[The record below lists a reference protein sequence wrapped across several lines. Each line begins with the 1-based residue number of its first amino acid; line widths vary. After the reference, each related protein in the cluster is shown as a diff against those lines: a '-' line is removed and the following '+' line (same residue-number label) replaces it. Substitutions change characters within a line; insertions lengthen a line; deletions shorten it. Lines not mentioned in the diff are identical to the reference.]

1 MNGRGGVR
9 STNKYLNACVNA
21 VPMVTILASTDS
33 IINEFVAELRD
44 ANLQQDPLRF
54 RFNLK
59 RLGSALAIEVSK
71 SLMFTPTEVETPL
84 GTATLNRLIEQ
95 PVLATILRAGL
106 PMHEGVADVF
116 DRAEQAF
123 VSACRKYVD
132 EAHSAFEIGIDAVSS
147 PPLQGKVLIVSD
159 PMLATGASLAQVLT
173 ALFASHGTPATVHVL
188 AAIASQQGVDYLK
201 QQHPQSHVWVA
212 AVDEKLNDKGYII
225 PGLGDA
231 GDLAFGSKL

>member
-1 MNGRGGVR
+1 M
-9 STNKYLNACVNA
+9 T
-21 VPMVTILASTDS
+21 MVTNLATTDS
-33 IINEFVAELRD
+33 ITNEFVAELRD

-54 RFNLK
+54 RVNLK
-59 RLGSALAIEVSK
+59 RLGSAMAIEVSK
-71 SLMFTPTEVETPL
+71 ALSYSPASVETPL
-84 GTATLNRLIEQ
+84 GTATVNRLAEQ

-132 EAHSAFEIGIDAVSS
+132 EAHSAFEIGIDAVSAPS
-147 PPLQGKVLIVSD
+147 LEGRVLMVSD

-173 ALFASHGTPATVHVL
+173 ALFASHGRPAVVHVL
-188 AAIASQQGVDYLK
+188 AAIASQQGVDHL
-201 QQHPQSHVWVA
+201 QRQHPEAHIWVA
-212 AVDEKLNDKGYII
+212 AVDEELNEKGYII

>member
-1 MNGRGGVR
+1 
-9 STNKYLNACVNA
+9 
-21 VPMVTILASTDS
+21 MVTNLATTDS
-33 IINEFVAELRD
+33 ITNEFVAELRD

-54 RFNLK
+54 RVNLK
-59 RLGSALAIEVSK
+59 RLGSAMAIEVSK
-71 SLMFTPTEVETPL
+71 ALTYSPASVETPL
-84 GTATLNRLIEQ
+84 GTATVNRLAEQ

-123 VSACRKYVD
+123 VSACRNYVD
-132 EAHSAFEIGIDAVSS
+132 EMHSAFEIGIDAVSA
-147 PPLQGKVLIVSD
+147 PPLDGKVLIVSD

-173 ALFASHGTPATVHVL
+173 ALFASHGRPAVVHVL
-188 AAIASQQGVDYLK
+188 AAIASQQGVDHL
-201 QQHPQSHVWVA
+201 QRQHPEAHIWVA
-212 AVDEKLNDKGYII
+212 AVDEELNEKGYII

>member
-1 MNGRGGVR
+1 MI
-9 STNKYLNACVNA
+9 TN
-21 VPMVTILASTDS
+21 LATTNNITND
-33 IINEFVAELRD
+33 FVAELRD

-59 RLGSALAIEVSK
+59 RLGSAMAIEVSK
-71 SLMFTPTEVETPL
+71 TLAYSPVSVETPL
-84 GTATLNRLIEQ
+84 GAATVNRLTQQ

-123 VSACRKYVD
+123 VSACRNYVD
-132 EAHSAFEIGIDAVSS
+132 EAHSAFEIGIDAVSA
-147 PPLQGKVLIVSD
+147 PPLEGKVLIVSD
-159 PMLATGASLAQVLT
+159 PMLATGASLAEVLT
-173 ALFASHGTPATVHVL
+173 ALFASHGRPSTVHVL
-188 AAIASQQGVDYLK
+188 AAIASQQGVDHL
-201 QQHPQSHVWVA
+201 QRQHPEAHVWVA
-212 AVDEKLNDKGYII
+212 AVDEKLNEKGYII

>member
-1 MNGRGGVR
+1 
-9 STNKYLNACVNA
+9 
-21 VPMVTILASTDS
+21 MVTNLATTDS
-33 IINEFVAELRD
+33 ITNEFVAELRD

-54 RFNLK
+54 RVNLK
-59 RLGSALAIEVSK
+59 RLGSAMAIEVSK
-71 SLMFTPTEVETPL
+71 ALTYSPASVETPL
-84 GTATLNRLIEQ
+84 GTATVNRLAEQ

-123 VSACRKYVD
+123 VSACRNYID
-132 EAHSAFEIGIDAVSS
+132 EAHSAFEIGIDAVSA
-147 PPLQGKVLIVSD
+147 PPLEGKVLIVSD

-173 ALFASHGTPATVHVL
+173 ALFASHGRPAVVHVL
-188 AAIASQQGVDYLK
+188 AAIASRQGVNHL
-201 QQHPQSHVWVA
+201 QRQHPEAHIWVA
-212 AVDEKLNDKGYII
+212 AVDEELNEKGYII

>member
-1 MNGRGGVR
+1 M
-9 STNKYLNACVNA
+9 T
-21 VPMVTILASTDS
+21 MVTNLATTDS
-33 IINEFVAELRD
+33 ITNEFVAELRD

-54 RFNLK
+54 RVNLK
-59 RLGSALAIEVSK
+59 RLGSAMAIEVSK
-71 SLMFTPTEVETPL
+71 ALTYSPASVETPL
-84 GTATLNRLIEQ
+84 GTATVNRLAEQ

-132 EAHSAFEIGIDAVSS
+132 EAHSAFEIGIDAVSAPS
-147 PPLQGKVLIVSD
+147 LEGRVLMVSD

-173 ALFASHGTPATVHVL
+173 ALFASHGRPAVVHVL
-188 AAIASQQGVDYLK
+188 AAIASQQGVDHL
-201 QQHPQSHVWVA
+201 QRQHPEAHIWVA
-212 AVDEKLNDKGYII
+212 AVDEELNEKGYII

>member
-1 MNGRGGVR
+1 M
-9 STNKYLNACVNA
+9 T
-21 VPMVTILASTDS
+21 MVTNLATTDS
-33 IINEFVAELRD
+33 ITNEFVAELRD

-54 RFNLK
+54 RVNLK
-59 RLGSALAIEVSK
+59 RLGSAMAIEVSK
-71 SLMFTPTEVETPL
+71 ALTYSPASVETPL
-84 GTATLNRLIEQ
+84 GTATVNRLAEQ

-132 EAHSAFEIGIDAVSS
+132 EAHSAFEIGIDAVSAPS
-147 PPLQGKVLIVSD
+147 LEGRVLMVSD

-173 ALFASHGTPATVHVL
+173 ALFASHGRPAVVHVL
-188 AAIASQQGVDYLK
+188 AAIASQQGVDHL
-201 QQHPQSHVWVA
+201 QRQHPEAHIWVA
-212 AVDEKLNDKGYII
+212 AVDEGLNEKGYIM

>member
-1 MNGRGGVR
+1 
-9 STNKYLNACVNA
+9 
-21 VPMVTILASTDS
+21 MVTNLATTDS
-33 IINEFVAELRD
+33 ITNEFVAELRD

-54 RFNLK
+54 RVNLK
-59 RLGSALAIEVSK
+59 RLGSAMAIEVSK
-71 SLMFTPTEVETPL
+71 ALTYSPASVETPL
-84 GTATLNRLIEQ
+84 GTATVNRLAEQ

-132 EAHSAFEIGIDAVSS
+132 EAHSAFEIGIDAVSAPS
-147 PPLQGKVLIVSD
+147 LEGRVLMVSD

-173 ALFASHGTPATVHVL
+173 ALFASHGRPAVVHVL
-188 AAIASQQGVDYLK
+188 AAIASQQGVDHL
-201 QQHPQSHVWVA
+201 QRQHPEAHIWVA
-212 AVDEKLNDKGYII
+212 AVDEELNEKGYII

>member
-1 MNGRGGVR
+1 MNGRGGER
-9 STNKYLNACVNA
+9 CTNKYLNACVKPK
-21 VPMVTILASTDS
+21 PMVTNFSSTDS
-33 IINEFVAELRD
+33 ITNEFVAELRD
-44 ANLQQDPLRF
+44 SNLQQDPMRF

-59 RLGSALAIEVSK
+59 RLGSAMAVEVSK
-71 SLMFTPTEVETPL
+71 SLVFTPTLVETPL
-84 GTATLNRLIEQ
+84 GTSTVNRLTEQ

-132 EAHSAFEIGIDAVSS
+132 EAHSAFEIGIDAVSA

-173 ALFASHGTPATVHVL
+173 ALFASHGTPETVHVL
-188 AAIASQQGVDYLK
+188 AAIASQRGVDHL
-201 QQHPQSHVWVA
+201 QHHHPQSHVWVA
-212 AVDEKLNDKGYII
+212 AVDEILNEKGYII

>member
-1 MNGRGGVR
+1 
-9 STNKYLNACVNA
+9 
-21 VPMVTILASTDS
+21 MVTNLATTDS
-33 IINEFVAELRD
+33 ITNEFVAELRD

-54 RFNLK
+54 RVNLK
-59 RLGSALAIEVSK
+59 RLGSAMAIEVSK
-71 SLMFTPTEVETPL
+71 ALTYSPASVETPL
-84 GTATLNRLIEQ
+84 GTATVNRLAEQ

-123 VSACRKYVD
+123 VSACRKYID
-132 EAHSAFEIGIDAVSS
+132 EAHSAFEIGIDAVSAPS
-147 PPLQGKVLIVSD
+147 LEGRVLMVSD

-173 ALFASHGTPATVHVL
+173 ALFASHGRPAVVHVL
-188 AAIASQQGVDYLK
+188 AAIASQQGVDHL
-201 QQHPQSHVWVA
+201 QRQHPEAHIWVA
-212 AVDEKLNDKGYII
+212 AVDEELNEKGYII

>member
-1 MNGRGGVR
+1 M
-9 STNKYLNACVNA
+9 T
-21 VPMVTILASTDS
+21 MVTNLATTDS
-33 IINEFVAELRD
+33 ITNEFVAELRD

-54 RFNLK
+54 RVNLK
-59 RLGSALAIEVSK
+59 RLGSTMAIEVSK
-71 SLMFTPTEVETPL
+71 SLTYSPASVETPL
-84 GTATLNRLIEQ
+84 GTATVNRLAEQ

-123 VSACRKYVD
+123 VSACRNYID
-132 EAHSAFEIGIDAVSS
+132 EAHSAFEIGIDAVSA
-147 PPLQGKVLIVSD
+147 PPLEGKVLIVSD

-173 ALFASHGTPATVHVL
+173 ALFASHGRPAVVHVL
-188 AAIASQQGVDYLK
+188 AAIASRQGVDHL
-201 QQHPQSHVWVA
+201 QRQHPEAHIWVA
-212 AVDEKLNDKGYII
+212 AVDEELNEKGYII

>member
-1 MNGRGGVR
+1 
-9 STNKYLNACVNA
+9 
-21 VPMVTILASTDS
+21 MVTNLASTDS
-33 IINEFVAELRD
+33 ITNEFVAELRD
-44 ANLQQDPLRF
+44 ANIQQDPLRF

-59 RLGSALAIEVSK
+59 RLGSAMAVEVSK
-71 SLMFTPTEVETPL
+71 SLAFKPASVETPL
-84 GTATLNRLIEQ
+84 GTATVNRLAEQ

-132 EAHSAFEIGIDAVSS
+132 EAHSAFEIGIDSVSA
-147 PPLQGKVLIVSD
+147 PPLEGKVLIVSD

-173 ALFASHGTPATVHVL
+173 ALFASHGTPVMVHVL
-188 AAIASQQGVDYLK
+188 AAIASKHGIEHLQS
-201 QQHPQSHVWVA
+201 QHPQAHVWVVA
-212 AVDEKLNDKGYII
+212 MDEKLNDKGYII

-231 GDLAFGSKL
+231 GDLAFGSKM

>member
-1 MNGRGGVR
+1 MDGRGGVR
-9 STNKYLNACVNA
+9 YTNKYLNACVNEMS
-21 VPMVTILASTDS
+21 MVTIFASTDS
-33 IINEFVAELRD
+33 ITNEFVAELRD
-44 ANLQQDPLRF
+44 ANIQQDPLRF

-59 RLGSALAIEVSK
+59 RLGSAMAVEVSK
-71 SLMFTPTEVETPL
+71 ALVFKPKSVETPL
-84 GTATLNRLIEQ
+84 GTATVNRLTDQ

-106 PMHEGVADVF
+106 PMHEGVAEVF

-132 EAHSAFEIGIDAVSS
+132 EAHSAFEIGIDSVSA

-173 ALFASHGTPATVHVL
+173 ALFASHGTPETVHVL
-188 AAIASQQGVDYLK
+188 AAIASQQGLDHL
-201 QQHPQSHVWVA
+201 QHQHPQAHVWVA
-212 AVDEKLNDKGYII
+212 AVDEKLNEKGYII

-231 GDLAFGSKL
+231 GDLAFGSKM

>member
-1 MNGRGGVR
+1 M
-9 STNKYLNACVNA
+9 T
-21 VPMVTILASTDS
+21 MVTNLATTDS
-33 IINEFVAELRD
+33 ITNEFVAELRD

-54 RFNLK
+54 RVNLK
-59 RLGSALAIEVSK
+59 RLGSAMAIEVSK
-71 SLMFTPTEVETPL
+71 ALTYSPASVETPL
-84 GTATLNRLIEQ
+84 GTATVNRLAEQ

-123 VSACRKYVD
+123 VSACRNYVD
-132 EAHSAFEIGIDAVSS
+132 EMHSAFEIGIDAVSA
-147 PPLQGKVLIVSD
+147 PPLDGKVLIVSD

-173 ALFASHGTPATVHVL
+173 ALFASHGRPAVVHVL
-188 AAIASQQGVDYLK
+188 AAIASQQGVDHL
-201 QQHPQSHVWVA
+201 QRQHPEAHIWVA
-212 AVDEKLNDKGYII
+212 AVDEELNEKGYII

>member
-1 MNGRGGVR
+1 MRC
-9 STNKYLNACVNA
+9 TNKYLNAFVKIM
-21 VPMVTILASTDS
+21 PMVTNLASTNS
-33 IINEFVAELRD
+33 ITNEFVAELRD
-44 ANLQQDPLRF
+44 ANIQQDPLRF

-59 RLGSALAIEVSK
+59 RLGSAMAVEVSK
-71 SLMFTPTEVETPL
+71 ALVFKPKSVETPL
-84 GTATLNRLIEQ
+84 GTATVNRLTDQ

-106 PMHEGVADVF
+106 PMHEGVAEVF

-132 EAHSAFEIGIDAVSS
+132 EAHSAFEIGIDSVSA

-173 ALFASHGTPATVHVL
+173 ALFASHGTPETVHVL
-188 AAIASQQGVDYLK
+188 AAIASQQGLDHL
-201 QQHPQSHVWVA
+201 QHQHPQAHVWVA
-212 AVDEKLNDKGYII
+212 AVDEKLNEKGYII

-231 GDLAFGSKL
+231 GDLAFGSKM

>member
-1 MNGRGGVR
+1 
-9 STNKYLNACVNA
+9 
-21 VPMVTILASTDS
+21 MVTNLATTDS
-33 IINEFVAELRD
+33 ITNEFVAELRD

-54 RFNLK
+54 RVNLK
-59 RLGSALAIEVSK
+59 RLGSAMAIEVSK
-71 SLMFTPTEVETPL
+71 ALTYSPASVETPL
-84 GTATLNRLIEQ
+84 GTATVNRLAEQ

-123 VSACRKYVD
+123 VSACRNYVD
-132 EAHSAFEIGIDAVSS
+132 EAHSAFEIGIDAVSAPS
-147 PPLQGKVLIVSD
+147 LEGRVLMVSD

-173 ALFASHGTPATVHVL
+173 ALFASHGRPAVVHVL
-188 AAIASQQGVDYLK
+188 AAIASQQGVDHL
-201 QQHPQSHVWVA
+201 QRQHPEAHIWVA
-212 AVDEKLNDKGYII
+212 AVDEELNEKGYII

>member
-1 MNGRGGVR
+1 
-9 STNKYLNACVNA
+9 
-21 VPMVTILASTDS
+21 MVTNLATTDS
-33 IINEFVAELRD
+33 ITNEFVAELRD

-54 RFNLK
+54 RVNLK
-59 RLGSALAIEVSK
+59 RLGSTMAIEVSK
-71 SLMFTPTEVETPL
+71 SLTYSPASVETPL
-84 GTATLNRLIEQ
+84 GTATVNRLAEQ

-123 VSACRKYVD
+123 VSACRNYID
-132 EAHSAFEIGIDAVSS
+132 EAHSAFEIGIDAVSA
-147 PPLQGKVLIVSD
+147 PPLEGKVLIVSD

-173 ALFASHGTPATVHVL
+173 ALFASHGRPAVVHVL
-188 AAIASQQGVDYLK
+188 AAIASRQGVDHL
-201 QQHPQSHVWVA
+201 QRQHPEAHIWVA
-212 AVDEKLNDKGYII
+212 AVDEELNEKGYII

>member
-1 MNGRGGVR
+1 
-9 STNKYLNACVNA
+9 
-21 VPMVTILASTDS
+21 MVTNLATTDS
-33 IINEFVAELRD
+33 ITNEFVAELRD

-54 RFNLK
+54 RVNLK
-59 RLGSALAIEVSK
+59 RLGSAMAIEVSK
-71 SLMFTPTEVETPL
+71 ALTYSPASVETPL
-84 GTATLNRLIEQ
+84 GTATVNRLTEQ

-132 EAHSAFEIGIDAVSS
+132 EAHSAFEIGIDAVSAPS
-147 PPLQGKVLIVSD
+147 LEGRVLMVSD

-173 ALFASHGTPATVHVL
+173 ALFASHGRPAVVHVL
-188 AAIASQQGVDYLK
+188 AAIASQQGVDHL
-201 QQHPQSHVWVA
+201 QRQHPEAHIWVA
-212 AVDEKLNDKGYII
+212 AVDEELNEKGYIM

>member
-1 MNGRGGVR
+1 
-9 STNKYLNACVNA
+9 
-21 VPMVTILASTDS
+21 MVTNLATTDS
-33 IINEFVAELRD
+33 ITNEFVAELRD

-54 RFNLK
+54 RVNLK
-59 RLGSALAIEVSK
+59 RLGSTMAIEVSK
-71 SLMFTPTEVETPL
+71 ALTYSPASVETPL
-84 GTATLNRLIEQ
+84 GTATVNRLAEQ

-123 VSACRKYVD
+123 VSACRNYID
-132 EAHSAFEIGIDAVSS
+132 EAHSAFEIGIDAVSA
-147 PPLQGKVLIVSD
+147 PPLEGKVLIVSD

-173 ALFASHGTPATVHVL
+173 ALFASHGRPAVVHVL
-188 AAIASQQGVDYLK
+188 AAIASRQGVDHL
-201 QQHPQSHVWVA
+201 QRQHPEAHIWVA
-212 AVDEKLNDKGYII
+212 AVDEELNEKGYII

>member
-1 MNGRGGVR
+1 M
-9 STNKYLNACVNA
+9 T
-21 VPMVTILASTDS
+21 MVTNLATTDS
-33 IINEFVAELRD
+33 ITNEFVAELRD

-54 RFNLK
+54 RVNLK
-59 RLGSALAIEVSK
+59 RLGSAMAIEVSK
-71 SLMFTPTEVETPL
+71 ALTYSPASVETPL
-84 GTATLNRLIEQ
+84 GTATVNRLAEQ

-123 VSACRKYVD
+123 VSACRKYID
-132 EAHSAFEIGIDAVSS
+132 EAHSAFEIGIDAVSAPS
-147 PPLQGKVLIVSD
+147 LEGRVLMVSD

-173 ALFASHGTPATVHVL
+173 ALFASHGRPAVVHVL
-188 AAIASQQGVDYLK
+188 AAIASQQGVDHL
-201 QQHPQSHVWVA
+201 QRQHPEAHIWVA
-212 AVDEKLNDKGYII
+212 AVDEELNEKGYII

>member
-9 STNKYLNACVNA
+9 CTNKYLNAFVKLM
-21 VPMVTILASTDS
+21 PMVTNLASTDS
-33 IINEFVAELRD
+33 ITNEFVAELRD
-44 ANLQQDPLRF
+44 ANIQQDPLRF

-59 RLGSALAIEVSK
+59 RLGSAMAAEVSK
-71 SLMFTPTEVETPL
+71 SLAFTPTSVETPF
-84 GTATLNRLIEQ
+84 GTATVNRLAAQ

-132 EAHSAFEIGIDAVSS
+132 EAHSAFEIGIDSVSA
-147 PPLQGKVLIVSD
+147 PPLEGKVLIVSD
-159 PMLATGASLAQVLT
+159 PMLATGASLAQVLS

-188 AAIASQQGVDYLK
+188 AAIASQQGVDHLQY
-201 QQHPQSHVWVA
+201 QHPEARVWVA
-212 AVDEKLNDKGYII
+212 AIDEKLNDKDYII

>member
-1 MNGRGGVR
+1 
-9 STNKYLNACVNA
+9 
-21 VPMVTILASTDS
+21 MVTNLSSSDS
-33 IINEFVAELRD
+33 VINEFVAELRD
-44 ANLQQDPLRF
+44 TNIQQDPLRF

-59 RLGSALAIEVSK
+59 RLGSAMAVEVSK
-71 SLMFTPTEVETPL
+71 SLVFNPTSVETPL
-84 GTATLNRLIEQ
+84 GSATVNRLAEQ

-132 EAHSAFEIGIDAVSS
+132 EAHSAFEIGIDSVSA
-147 PPLQGKVLIVSD
+147 PPLKGKVLIVSD

-173 ALFASHGTPATVHVL
+173 ALFASHGTPSTVHVL
-188 AAIASQQGVDYLK
+188 AAIASQQGVDHL
-201 QQHPQSHVWVA
+201 QGQHPQACVWTA
-212 AVDEKLNDKGYII
+212 AIDEKLNDKGYII